1 MLEKR
6 ILEVIRDNLEIK
18 VDRDLIPE
26 DNIEEL
32 GIDSLSYIDV
42 VVGLEEEFNIEIDDD
57 RLFFPKGEKLSHIIK
72 MVVDTLA

>member
-1 MLEKR
+1 LLEKR

>member
-6 ILEVIRDNLEIK
+6 ILETIKSNLEIK
-18 VDRDLIPE
+18 VDRDLTPE

-32 GIDSLSYIDV
+32 GIDSISYIDV
-42 VVGLEEEFNIEIDDD
+42 IAALEEEFNIVIDDD

-72 MVVDTLA
+72 MIVDTMD